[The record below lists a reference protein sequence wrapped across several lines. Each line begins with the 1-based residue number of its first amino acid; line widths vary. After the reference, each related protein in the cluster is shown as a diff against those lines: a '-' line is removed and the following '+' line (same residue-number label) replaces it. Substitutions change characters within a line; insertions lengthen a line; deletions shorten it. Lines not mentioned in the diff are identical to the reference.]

1 MEQISGIIEEVHH
14 KNGRGFIIFTVRRG
28 RELIRVTGE
37 DQDLYEADV
46 VDCEGVW
53 SEYKGQ
59 TQFKA
64 SKIIPQIPS
73 TADAMWQFITSGRVK
88 GISEV
93 LGGRLIEAF
102 GKDLIYVIE
111 NEPAKLKK
119 VPGFGPS
126 RIKQLIDGI
135 RDQIGYR
142 SILIFLNG
150 FGLGKYHTKKIYDVY
165 SFNAVEKI
173 KANPYRLCQDVPG
186 IGFITADRIGMQMGL
201 EAEHPDRL
209 VAGAMH
215 ALQKRVNKT
224 GSTGI
229 VRAELVTETVQLLS
243 EHGVVRPEKLEEGID
258 GLLASKLAMEL
269 IVDEVMYIFPAE
281 LYRAEEGIAKHLKRL
296 MSLQITA
303 DVDDGAL
310 TELVLEAEKIVGK
323 DLSENQRK
331 AVKMALLMPISTITG
346 GPGTG
351 KTTIMRVFLEC
362 CKLGMGMTEDDMLLC
377 APTGKAAKRLSQ
389 SSGQE
394 AMTVHRAL
402 EFNPQNDGFNY
413 NADNPLPVKIVVCD
427 EFSMM
432 DTMVTYWLVQAIAT
446 GTRFVM
452 AGDVNQL
459 ASVGPGRVLE
469 DIIMSNWIAVQYLTD
484 IYRTSP
490 NSMIAVN
497 AAEMNKG
504 NMPALNTDKD
514 SDFWFLRTESDEAT
528 ANMILDLI
536 DRLHER
542 YGFDKF
548 DDIQVLTPM
557 RKGAVGIYELNNRLQ
572 KKLNSAN
579 LGKGIKVKQD
589 DINVEFC
596 LADKVM
602 HIENN
607 KQLGVLN
614 GEVGRVVLLNKPARE
629 LTVEYE
635 DRKVVYAYADLEQL
649 RLNYAQTIHKSQGS
663 EYRCVL
669 IPCSMG
675 HFNMLYRSLMYTGT
689 TRAKQFM
696 VFVGAVKALKIAV
709 ERVSSDQRVTGLRSR
724 LKKMAA

>member
-1 MEQISGIIEEVHH
+1 MEQVNGIIEEVHH
-14 KNGRGFIIFTVRRG
+14 KNGRGFIIFTLRRE

-46 VDCEGVW
+46 VECEGTW
-53 SEYKGQ
+53 ITYKGEP
-59 TQFKA
+59 QFKA
-64 SKIIPQIPS
+64 TKIIPQIPS
-73 TADAMWQFITSGRVK
+73 TAQAMWEFITSGRVK

-119 VPGFGPS
+119 VNGFGPS

-165 SFNAVEKI
+165 SFSAVEKI

-186 IGFITADRIGMQMGL
+186 IGFITADRIGQQMGL
-201 EAEHPDRL
+201 DAEHPDRL

-229 VRAELVTETVQLLS
+229 VRTELVDETIKLLS
-243 EHGVVRPEKLEEGID
+243 ENGVVRPEKLEEGID
-258 GLLASKLAMEL
+258 GLLASKQAMEL
-269 IVDEVMYIFPAE
+269 IVDGVMYIFPTE

-296 MSLQITA
+296 MSIQITA
-303 DVDDGAL
+303 EIDDEVL

-323 DLSENQRK
+323 DLSSNQRK
-331 AVKMALLMPISTITG
+331 AVKMALMMPVSVISG

-362 CKLGMGMTEDDMLLC
+362 CKIGMGMTEDDMLLC

-389 SSGQE
+389 STGQD
-394 AMTVHRAL
+394 AMTVHRGL
-402 EFNPQNDGFNY
+402 EFNPQNDGFTY
-413 NADNPLPVKIVVCD
+413 NANNPLPVKVVVCD

-432 DTMVTYWLVQAIAT
+432 DTLVSYWLIQAVAT
-446 GTRFVM
+446 GTRLVM

-469 DIIMSNWIAVQYLTD
+469 DIIKSNWIAVQYLTD
-484 IYRTSP
+484 IYRTSE
-490 NSMIAVN
+490 NSLINVN

-514 SDFWFLRTESDEAT
+514 SDFWFLRTDSDEAT
-528 ANMILDLI
+528 ADMILDLI
-536 DRLHER
+536 DRLSDR

-557 RKGAVGIYELNNRLQ
+557 RKGSVGLYELNNRIQ
-572 KKLNSAN
+572 KKLNGAN
-579 LGKGIKVKQD
+579 LGKGIKLKQD

-596 LADKVM
+596 LGDKVM

-607 KQLGVLN
+607 KQLGVMN
-614 GEVGRVVLLNKPARE
+614 GESGRVVLLNRPARE
-629 LTVEYE
+629 LTVEFE
-635 DRKVVYAYADLEQL
+635 DRKVVYVFADLEQL

-663 EYRCVL
+663 EYPCVI
-669 IPCSMG
+669 IPCSMS
-675 HFNMLYRSLMYTGT
+675 HWNMLYRSLMYTGT

-696 VFVGAVKALKIAV
+696 VFVGATKALKIAL

-724 LKKMAA
+724 LMKMAA